1 MSRRRPAMTGL
12 GALAC
17 AAALLALAPA
27 RAQEEKVLNIYNW
40 AEYMADDTVRNFEKE
55 TGIKVHVDY
64 FDGDETLH
72 AKMMAGR
79 SGYDIVVPSAVWGAM
94 EIQAGLLRKLDR
106 DKLPNLA
113 NMNPALQA
121 KLAQLDPG
129 NAHLVSWLWGYTTVG
144 INVEKVSAALG
155 KLPLPDN
162 PWDLVFDPKYA
173 EKLKS
178 CGVSFVDAPSDVLPP
193 AMVYVGKAPYSKN
206 AADYQEAGR
215 MLKRIRPYITQFSS
229 VGYINDLAN
238 GTVCVALGWSGDI
251 NIARQRAIDNH
262 TGMHIVAL
270 IPKSGGMLVIDT
282 LAIPADAPHPN
293 NAELF
298 MNYIMRPEV
307 HAAQTNKVYYAN
319 SNLASIKYVKK
330 DIADNHSVFLSPA
343 DLERMRMPE
352 PLAND
357 ARRVMTRVYTSFKS
371 GL

>member
-1 MSRRRPAMTGL
+1 MRRPAMTAL

-17 AAALLALAPA
+17 AAALLAPA

-106 DKLPNLA
+106 DRLPNLA

-129 NAHLVSWLWGYTTVG
+129 NA
-144 INVEKVSAALG
+144 
-155 KLPLPDN
+155 
-162 PWDLVFDPKYA
+162 
-173 EKLKS
+173 
-178 CGVSFVDAPSDVLPP
+178 
-193 AMVYVGKAPYSKN
+193 
-206 AADYQEAGR
+206 Q
-215 MLKRIRPYITQFSS
+215 
-229 VGYINDLAN
+229 
-238 GTVCVALGWSGDI
+238 
-251 NIARQRAIDNH
+251 
-262 TGMHIVAL
+262 
-270 IPKSGGMLVIDT
+270 
-282 LAIPADAPHPN
+282 
-293 NAELF
+293 LF

-330 DIADNHSVFLSPA
+330 EIADNHTVFLSPA
-343 DLERMRMPE
+343 DLERLRMPE
-352 PLAND
+352 PLGND
-357 ARRVMTRVYTSFKS
+357 ARRIMSRTYTSFNS